1 MFLRFILRACTEDAT
16 NPPNAHPTTASM
28 SPPGGGQVSEVLG
41 FVHIKDAKVGIQQY
55 FLDDLINQDSIAIAN
70 VFFGPSN

>member
-1 MFLRFILRACTEDAT
+1 
-16 NPPNAHPTTASM
+16 M

-70 VFFGPSN
+70 VFFGSSN